1 MQTDTTRHS
10 IAVLLNANAKQV
22 NGRVRRELS
31 GVVPDEHLF
40 FSKDLGD
47 ARRIADTVIGRGY
60 GTVFTGGGDGTFV
73 SWVNHI
79 LDRSERRS
87 APTPRFGVLAL
98 GTGNAVAEVVGARA
112 DGHVDDL
119 RRFLGGEV
127 PFVRPIGLL
136 TCGGRRT
143 PFAGVGIDAAVIN
156 DYNWWRSR
164 VRGTKME
171 RLALGAPGYG
181 LAVAMRTVP
190 RYLAERRPAYCEI
203 VNEGR
208 AAWQLDA
215 RGAPMGQ
222 AIRKGELLYAGP
234 CMMAAASTVPYYG
247 MKLKA
252 FPFADR
258 RPGMMQVRV
267 ATEVSVPSVLMN
279 LRQIWDGSFSHPGL
293 LDFHA
298 EAVSLRF
305 ERPMPLQVGGDA
317 EGWRDEVRF
326 SMASRSIDL
335 VDFSGGPGS
344 QRLRSGAPRF
354 AA

>member
-1 MQTDTTRHS
+1 MRIDAAHRQT
-10 IAVLLNANAKQV
+10 AVLLNANAKQV

-31 GVVPDEHLF
+31 DVVPEEHLF
-40 FSKDLGD
+40 FSRDPDD
-47 ARRIADTVIGRGY
+47 ARRIADTVIRRGY

-79 LDRSERRS
+79 LDHSERRS
-87 APTPRFGVLAL
+87 APPPRFGVLAL

-112 DGHVDDL
+112 DGHVDAL
-119 RRFLGGEV
+119 RRYMGGEV

-136 TCGGRRT
+136 TCNGRRT
-143 PFAGVGIDAAVIN
+143 PFAGVGLDAAVIN
-156 DYNWWRSR
+156 DYNWWKGHVKDTRLSR
-164 VRGTKME
+164 LG
-171 RLALGAPGYG
+171 LGAQGYG
-181 LAVAMRTVP
+181 LAVALRTVP

-215 RGAPMGQ
+215 TGAPVGQ

-247 MKLKA
+247 LKLRA
-252 FPFADR
+252 FPFADQ

-267 ATEVSVPSVLMN
+267 ATQVSVPSVLMN

-298 EAVSLRF
+298 ESVSLRF
-305 ERPMPLQVGGDA
+305 ERPVPLQVGGDA

-326 SMASRSIDL
+326 AMAPRPIDL
-335 VDFSGGPGS
+335 VDFAGGPGS
-344 QRLRSGAPRF
+344 LRLGGAPRF

>member
-1 MQTDTTRHS
+1 MQMDATRHPL
-10 IAVLLNANAKQV
+10 AVLLNANAKQV
-22 NGRVRRELS
+22 NGRVRQELAD
-31 GVVPDEHLF
+31 VVPHEHLF
-40 FSKDLGD
+40 FSKDPDD
-47 ARRIADTVIGRGY
+47 ARAIADTVIRRGY

-112 DGHVDDL
+112 DTHVADL
-119 RRFLGGEV
+119 RRFMGGEV

-136 TCGGRRT
+136 TCNGRRT
-143 PFAGVGIDAAVIN
+143 PFAGVGLDAAVIN
-156 DYNWWRSR
+156 DYNWWKER
-164 VRGTKME
+164 VQGTRM
-171 RLALGAPGYG
+171 ACLGLGPSGYG

-215 RGAPMGQ
+215 HGAPVGQ
-222 AIRKGELLYAGP
+222 SIRKGELLYAGP

-247 MKLKA
+247 LKLKA
-252 FPFADR
+252 FPFADQ

-298 EAVSLRF
+298 ESVSLRF
-305 ERPMPLQVGGDA
+305 ERPVPLQVGGDA

-326 SMASRSIDL
+326 AMASRSIDL

-344 QRLRSGAPRF
+344 HRLHPGAPRF